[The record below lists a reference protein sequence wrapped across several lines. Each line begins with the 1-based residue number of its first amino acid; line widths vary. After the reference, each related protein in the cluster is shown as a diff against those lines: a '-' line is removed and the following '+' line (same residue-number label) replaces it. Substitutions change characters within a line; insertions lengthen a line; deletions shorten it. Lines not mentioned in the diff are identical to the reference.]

1 MRILP
6 ICTAGMKN
14 KGEHAAMNIQPDTLL
29 WSEVYKLMTGAI
41 QPRPIAFVST
51 INEEGRANLAPFSF
65 FTAIC
70 ADPMMICFSPMR
82 KGTDGGKKDTLNN
95 IEKTREFVVNIVGEK
110 IVNQMNEC
118 AIEFSPE
125 VDEFEEAGLT
135 KVQSEIV
142 KPPRVEESDVQLEC
156 VLHEILDFGDKPGAG
171 SLVIGQV
178 VNIHVKDELYD
189 DGKIDVKKLQPIG
202 RLAGPL
208 YTRAAADTFALKRK
222 TQTMK

>member
-1 MRILP
+1 MR
-6 ICTAGMKN
+6 
-14 KGEHAAMNIQPDTLL
+14 IQPDTLP
-29 WSEVYKLMTGAI
+29 WSEAYKLMTGAI

-51 INEEGRANLAPFSF
+51 IDEEGQANLAPFSF

-82 KGTDGGKKDTLNN
+82 KETDGGKKDTLRN

-110 IVNQMNEC
+110 IVHQMNDC
-118 AIEFSPE
+118 AIEFGPE

-142 KPPRVEESDVQLEC
+142 KPPLVEESDVQLEC
-156 VLHEILDFGDKPGAG
+156 VLHEILHFGEKPGAG

-178 VNIHVKDELYD
+178 VNVHVKDELYH
-189 DGKIDVKKLQPIG
+189 DGKIDVNKLEPIG

-208 YTRAAADTFALKRK
+208 YTRAVADTFVLKRK
-222 TQTMK
+222 TQAMK

>member
-1 MRILP
+1 MKIEPGTLP
-6 ICTAGMKN
+6 
-14 KGEHAAMNIQPDTLL
+14 
-29 WSEVYKLMTGAI
+29 WSEAYKLMTGAI

-51 INEEGRANLAPFSF
+51 INEEGQANLAPFSF

-82 KGTDGGKKDTLNN
+82 KGTDGGKKDTLSN

-125 VDEFEEAGLT
+125 VDEFEETGLT
-135 KVQSEIV
+135 KAVSEIV

-156 VLHEILDFGDKPGAG
+156 VLHDILHFGDKPGAG
-171 SLVIGQV
+171 SLIIGQV
-178 VNIHVKDELYD
+178 VNIHVKDELYHN
-189 DGKIDVKKLQPIG
+189 GKIDTEKLQPIG

-208 YTRAAADTFALKRK
+208 YTRATADTFTLKRK

>member
-1 MRILP
+1 
-6 ICTAGMKN
+6 MK
-14 KGEHAAMNIQPDTLL
+14 IQPDTLP
-29 WSEVYKLMTGAI
+29 WAEVYKLMTGAI

-51 INEEGRANLAPFSF
+51 INEEGQANLAPFSF

-82 KGTDGGKKDTLNN
+82 RGTDGEKKDTLNN
-95 IEKTREFVVNIVGEK
+95 IEQTREFVVNIVGEK

-118 AIEFSPE
+118 AIEFGPE
-125 VDEFEEAGLT
+125 VDEFKEAGLT
-135 KVQSEIV
+135 KATSDIV

-156 VLHEILDFGDKPGAG
+156 VLHEVLHFGDKPGAG

-178 VNIHVKDELYD
+178 VNIHVNDDLYE
-189 DGKIDVKKLQPIG
+189 DGKINVEKLQPIG

-208 YTRAAADTFALKRK
+208 YTRAAGDMFALQRK
-222 TQTMK
+222 INK